1 MKHFYLALLNTDLK
15 PDMSLRRNPVGFL
28 KPPQRAAWPFQF
40 DYLISPQKNHI
51 FFPPSVSLERRKQN
65 PEAAGAGASYGG
77 TDGIGYRAGGG
88 PAPGAI

>member
-1 MKHFYLALLNTDLK
+1 MKHFYLDLPNTDLK

-28 KPPQRAAWPFQF
+28 KPPQTAAWPFQF

-51 FFPPSVSLERRKQN
+51 FPPSVSLERRKQN
-65 PEAAGAGASYGG
+65 PEAAGAGASCGG
-77 TDGIGYRAGGG
+77 MDGIGYRAGGG